1 MKKILPLC
9 SLLILLSSLTINA
22 QTTFCRQVRANL
34 PDDKILKIE
43 NLQIPIND
51 GNETYPL
58 NNLTR
63 TISSGTGFAL
73 ASNGL
78 IVTNYHVI
86 AGAASINVK
95 GINGDFSTSYKAKL
109 ILFDRAND
117 LAIIQIEDHNFC
129 SIDSIPYIIKPISSD
144 VGENIFVL
152 GFPLRASMG
161 DEIKLTNGIISSK
174 TGFQG
179 DITAYQISAPI
190 QPGNSGGP
198 LFNKEGGLIGIIK
211 AKHRIAENVSY
222 AIKVSY
228 LKNLIELLPV
238 LPLLNNESYISD
250 LPLSEQVKVLN
261 KYVYVIEKNNL

>member
-1 MKKILPLC
+1 MLF
-9 SLLILLSSLTINA
+9 SWLTLNA
-22 QTTFCRQVRANL
+22 QTTYTKRNGGNL
-34 PDDKILKIE
+34 PDRKILKIDSE
-43 NLQIPIND
+43 T
-51 GNETYPL
+51 NETDDLKLYSS
-58 NNLTR
+58 N

-86 AGAASINVK
+86 ADAASINVK
-95 GINGDFSTSYKAKL
+95 GINGNFSIFYKAKV
-109 ILFDRAND
+109 ILFDRTND
-117 LAIIQIEDHNFC
+117 LAIIQITDHNFC
-129 SIDSIPYIIKPISSD
+129 SIDSIPYVIKPLSSD

-198 LFNKEGGLIGIIK
+198 LFNHEGG
-211 AKHRIAENVSY
+211 
-222 AIKVSY
+222 
-228 LKNLIELLPV
+228 
-238 LPLLNNESYISD
+238 
-250 LPLSEQVKVLN
+250 
-261 KYVYVIEKNNL
+261 

>member
-1 MKKILPLC
+1 MLIFF
-9 SLLILLSSLTINA
+9 SLLTLNA
-22 QTTFCRQVRANL
+22 QTDHSKRIGSDL
-34 PDDKILKIE
+34 PGKTILKIE
-43 NLQIPIND
+43 KQNFVTSEGYEEVYLKSSPSNTLK
-51 GNETYPL
+51 NA
-58 NNLTR
+58 
-63 TISSGTGFAL
+63 ISSGTGFAL

-95 GINGDFSTSYKAKL
+95 GIDGNFLTSYKARV
-109 ILFDRAND
+109 IISDIAND
-117 LAIIQIEDHNFC
+117 LAIIQIEDYNFC
-129 SIDSIPYIIKPISSD
+129 SIDSIPYVMKPLSSD

-179 DITAYQISAPI
+179 DITSYQISAPI

-198 LFNKEGGLIGIIK
+198 LFSEEGGLIGVIK

-228 LKNLIELLPV
+228 LKNLIDLLPV
-238 LPLLNNESYISD
+238 VPVFNNESSISG
-250 LPLSEQVKVLN
+250 LALSEQVKVLN
-261 KYVYVIEKNNL
+261 KYVYIIEKK